1 MKKKALYNTIIAL
14 ALTLAALASGLR
26 IRARFLP
33 TVDVPILLYERV
45 AQTSEDK
52 DTVPLNLFYQQMRDL
67 SANGYKTVS
76 PERLLAY
83 KVWGLALP
91 ELPLMITFD
100 KAYRDLQT
108 TVAPILKEQNFTAV
122 VNLATTYIGRKPDE
136 SRALNGIAMMSWAE
150 VRDALKAD
158 VFSFGGHTRNLV
170 DLTRHEK
177 PFNEIRASRTDIKRA
192 TGVKT
197 TVFSYPFGKY
207 SPALAK
213 AAKEAKIDFA
223 MTYGNTIA
231 KIGPKTD
238 FLALP
243 RIQVVGGNHTFSATV
258 IERQSPGQFGVVKVS
273 HPQGVV
279 FPMSVVV
286 FGSDSYKPVAD
297 FDCEGIKSDE
307 TIEVSIPSK
316 TTFPV
321 DVEILDKNRVL
332 LYFKNSIPRNA
343 VQRDPTSTGAPV
355 NLDYK
360 VDIEPIL

>member
-1 MKKKALYNTIIAL
+1 MKKKAFYKTIVAL
-14 ALTLAALASGLR
+14 ALTLAAIALGLY

-45 AQTSEDK
+45 AQASDDK
-52 DTVPLNLFYQQMRDL
+52 DTVPLDLFYQQMRDL
-67 SANGYKTVS
+67 AQNGYRTVS
-76 PERLLAY
+76 PERLRAY

-91 ELPLMITFD
+91 ERPLMITFD

-122 VNLATTYIGRKPDE
+122 INLATTFIGRKPDE

-150 VRDALKAD
+150 VRDAMKAG

-170 DLTRHEK
+170 DLNRHEK

-192 TGVKT
+192 TGVRC

-207 SPALAK
+207 SPTLAK
-213 AAKEAKIDFA
+213 AAKEAKINFA
-223 MTYGNTIA
+223 MTYGDTIA

-243 RIQVVGGNHTFSATV
+243 RIRVVGGVHVFATTV

-273 HPQGVV
+273 HPQGSV

-286 FGSDSYKPVAD
+286 FGADSYKSVAD

-307 TIEVSIPSK
+307 TIEVSIPSN
-316 TTFPV
+316 TLFPV
-321 DVEILDKNRVL
+321 DVEILDKNCVL
-332 LYFKNSIPRNA
+332 LYFRISIPRNA
-343 VQRDPTSTGAPV
+343 VQRDPTSTGVPV
-355 NLDYK
+355 NLDYT
-360 VDIEPIL
+360 VDIEPIM